1 MESINLLRLK
11 SGEDIICYMEHYGH
25 DELAIRDA
33 MVVFTKTDFKSGKQI
48 IMLEHWLPIQLIQEN
63 VTVIKQSEVIAS
75 MVPNTAFTDYY
86 VNAVSVVKQTL
97 ESSDEDEPSSS
108 NDDELTPEDMKL
120 ILDNVG
126 PSNQMH

>member
-1 MESINLLRLK
+1 
-11 SGEDIICYMEHYGH
+11 
-25 DELAIRDA
+25 
-33 MVVFTKTDFKSGKQI
+33 
-48 IMLEHWLPIQLIQEN
+48 MLEHWLPIQLIQEN
-63 VTVIKQSEVIAS
+63 VTVIKQDEVIAT

-86 VNAVSVVKQTL
+86 INAVSVVKQTL
-97 ESSDEDEPSSS
+97 DMSDDDELSSS

>member
-11 SGEDIICYMEHYGH
+11 SGEDIICFMEHYGH

-86 VNAVSVVKQTL
+86 VTGGTYSAGTITLNRQNGSVTVTA
-97 ESSDEDEPSSS
+97 
-108 NDDELTPEDMKL
+108 
-120 ILDNVG
+120 IF
-126 PSNQMH
+126 